1 MEVSRNQ
8 DARGNMT
15 LVIVVMGVSGSGKS
29 TIGSLLAS
37 TLGWQFADGDDYHSA
52 VSVDKMR
59 LGVPLT
65 DMDREPWLETQRTII
80 REWIRTGQN
89 GILACSALKKAYRAK
104 LRGNDRVQ
112 FVYLRASQDV
122 LSKRLL
128 DRPNH
133 YMKEPMLRS
142 QLATL
147 EEPEHALVLN
157 ASATPEQLVQE
168 IRQSLEL

>member
-1 MEVSRNQ
+1 
-8 DARGNMT
+8 
-15 LVIVVMGVSGSGKS
+15 MGVSGSGKS
-29 TIGSLLAS
+29 TIGSRLAS
-37 TLGWQFADGDDYHSA
+37 ELGWEFADGDDYHSA
-52 VSVDKMR
+52 ANVEKMR

-65 DMDREPWLETQRTII
+65 DIDREPWLETLRAVI

-89 GILACSALKKAYRAK
+89 GILACSALKKVYRAK

-128 DRPNH
+128 ERPSH

-147 EEPEHALVLN
+147 EEPEHALVVN
-157 ASATPEQLVQE
+157 ASATPEQLVRE
-168 IRQSLEL
+168 IRQLLQV

>member
-1 MEVSRNQ
+1 
-8 DARGNMT
+8 
-15 LVIVVMGVSGSGKS
+15 
-29 TIGSLLAS
+29 
-37 TLGWQFADGDDYHSA
+37 LGWKFADGDYFHSA
-52 VSVDKMR
+52 ANVEKMR

-65 DMDREPWLETQRTII
+65 DLDREPWLESLRTII
-80 REWIRTGQN
+80 HEWIRTGQN
-89 GILACSALKKAYRAK
+89 GILACSALKKVYRAK

-128 DRPNH
+128 ERPNH

-147 EEPEHALVLN
+147 EEPEHALVVN
-157 ASATPEQLVQE
+157 AGASPEQLVRE
-168 IRQSLEL
+168 IRQRLQV

>member
-1 MEVSRNQ
+1 M
-8 DARGNMT
+8 
-15 LVIVVMGVSGSGKS
+15 IVVMGVSGSGKS

-52 VSVDKMR
+52 ANVEKMR
-59 LGVPLT
+59 LGIPLT
-65 DMDREPWLETQRTII
+65 DMDREPWLETLRTII
-80 REWIRTGQN
+80 RQWIRAGQN
-89 GILACSALKKAYRAK
+89 GVLACSALKKAYRAK
-104 LRGNDRVQ
+104 LRENDHVQ

-122 LSKRLL
+122 LSRRLL

-147 EEPEHALVLN
+147 EEPEHALVVN
-157 ASATPEQLVQE
+157 ASAPPQQLVQE
-168 IRQSLEL
+168 IRQALRL